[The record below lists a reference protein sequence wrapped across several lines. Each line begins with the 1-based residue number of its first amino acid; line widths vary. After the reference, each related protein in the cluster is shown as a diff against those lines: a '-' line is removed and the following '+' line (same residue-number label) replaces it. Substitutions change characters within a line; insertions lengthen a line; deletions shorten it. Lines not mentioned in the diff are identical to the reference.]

1 MTNAAVLLFA
11 QNVQQFYPNCRV
23 RFVRYEGNSAQVG
36 TNINIIKDVNI
47 ECSIVKI
54 IDEAKRFIGSQ
65 LREFTALDQ
74 RTGKFQIVPEY
85 PEFAWLEGIVNAV
98 THREYGMSG
107 SYIKVTMYDDRL
119 EILSP
124 GRLPNIVTVSNIQ
137 VTRYSRN
144 PRIARVLTD
153 FGWVRELNEGVKR
166 IYSDMKEL
174 FLDEPIYTEPE
185 QSVKLVLKNNIVMRT
200 MRQSA
205 RAEANVSTDIWNSLD
220 DLERAIL
227 TYMGSKAKVT
237 RLELEAYTGKA
248 RRTVL
253 LRLNRLIEYGLVRR
267 YGRKNDPVQYYEMVL
282 Q

>member
-1 MTNAAVLLFA
+1 
-11 QNVQQFYPNCRV
+11 
-23 RFVRYEGNSAQVG
+23 
-36 TNINIIKDVNI
+36 
-47 ECSIVKI
+47 
-54 IDEAKRFIGSQ
+54 
-65 LREFTALDQ
+65 
-74 RTGKFQIVPEY
+74 
-85 PEFAWLEGIVNAV
+85 
-98 THREYGMSG
+98 
-107 SYIKVTMYDDRL
+107 
-119 EILSP
+119 
-124 GRLPNIVTVSNIQ
+124 
-137 VTRYSRN
+137 
-144 PRIARVLTD
+144 
-153 FGWVRELNEGVKR
+153 
-166 IYSDMKEL
+166 
-174 FLDEPIYTEPE
+174 
-185 QSVKLVLKNNIVMRT
+185 MRT